1 MITLAGTRDSI
12 VTISVS
18 VEPACTILDSL
29 DVERK
34 LKKRAVTCVNI
45 EIRRVDKVVAQ
56 AKVTREVQR
65 DLWQV

>member
-1 MITLAGTRDSI
+1 MITLAGTGDSI
-12 VTISVS
+12 VTVRVS

-29 DVERK
+29 DVER
-34 LKKRAVTCVNI
+34 KRAVTCVNI